1 MKKIQIGIR
10 FPEDVKRFIDQE
22 AARNCSSAN
31 SEVIRAIRERM
42 DRSRIE
48 SRRMLRL
55 SDEGKVLAKRM
66 AIALLDAGLDL
77 EDNEAGG
84 TCHAL
89 LLSQGFE
96 ADLID
101 SLWNRIRFEFY
112 ELMENVI
119 DTDDADASS
128 HRRWP
133 EFAEY
138 VA

>member
-101 SLWNRIRFEFY
+101 SLWNCIRFEFY

>member
-112 ELMENVI
+112 ELIENVI